1 MESRME
7 QYEIMEQVGRGAF
20 GSAILVNHKA
30 EKKKYVLKKI
40 RLARQTDRCRRSA
53 HQEMSLVSRVN
64 HPYILEYK
72 ESWVEKGCYVCIV
85 TGHCEGGDMAELIRK
100 AHGQYFDEEK
110 LCKWF
115 AQLLLAVDYLHSNH
129 VLHRDI
135 KCSNIF
141 LTKEHD
147 ICLGDF
153 GLAKTLNQEDLA
165 SSVVGTPNY
174 MCPELLADIPYGFKS
189 DIWSL
194 GCCMYEMTAHR
205 PAFKAFDMQGLISK
219 INRSTIGPLPSNYS
233 TSLKGLIRSMLRKNP
248 ENRPTATEL
257 LRHPHL
263 QPFVNQCLMQTGF
276 RNTPKQQVRTSR
288 HAQQTTD
295 AGMTISTDRE
305 SMSTSAKSSPESVSD
320 YCGSTDA
327 AAAAAA
333 HNEDSV
339 DQLWQQEEKDGPIAA
354 EQGMAKI
361 QHMNRGPPSAES
373 PKPVIKVG
381 SATKMKVDPY
391 VKKTQLPNSQARRQL
406 GGIESPKNCWKPEGM
421 PPMIPDAGQGSSD
434 DDAIVKLQQSA
445 KASSSPLGTRA
456 TTRSFIPFP
465 LNFGTSGKGGLPL
478 ASDQSSSA
486 VVTTTT
492 PISRIPSNPSEYTSH
507 YESENENPLANF
519 HLSIMSSGDMI
530 SRQPD
535 FEDFSQD
542 IIPMCPVSNHSIDG
556 GDAAAEQELGLRGDN
571 NQSLDFT
578 CANAPQMDAIPEL
591 NAMSTDLMNDVQ
603 ALRPCDLNMR
613 MLDDDAAQEMSSN
626 QTGPMISCNYD
637 DTSELSS
644 SLNMEGSSSLIIP
657 EKSPIQGPS
666 TTSNHVNC
674 QPSSSSKLE
683 GNNNS
688 TLTSDESLRGGGA
701 GEASWLPTLSSS
713 RQDVGDGGAAG
724 LPSSVTEI
732 PRPLSSSSAAAAP
745 HHLSESS
752 CRMPEDKGT
761 IQIQEKTPATAA
773 AAAPVVADGVHS
785 TFNDVIHVIRH
796 STFLLGT
803 TTATTEQSVPETDN
817 SSRSS
822 SSGVVA
828 IDHLN
833 GRMMETGTCPVRT
846 LLELHQQPQCH
857 QDVEM
862 ASISPHSNSVI
873 SHHTLQQQLGGGDS
887 GGVHTGGSL
896 LKDGC
901 TEHHRSKGI
910 DVKSHQQ
917 RAEALE
923 GLLELSA
930 QLLSQQRFDE
940 LMIVLKPFGRSKV
953 SPRETAIWLSK
964 SLKDMM
970 GGGDGTTC

>member
-1 MESRME
+1 
-7 QYEIMEQVGRGAF
+7 
-20 GSAILVNHKA
+20 L
-30 EKKKYVLKKI
+30 
-40 RLARQTDRCRRSA
+40 
-53 HQEMSLVSRVN
+53 
-64 HPYILEYK
+64 
-72 ESWVEKGCYVCIV
+72 
-85 TGHCEGGDMAELIRK
+85 
-100 AHGQYFDEEK
+100 
-110 LCKWF
+110 F
-115 AQLLLAVDYLHSNH
+115 AV
-129 VLHRDI
+129 
-135 KCSNIF
+135 
-141 LTKEHD
+141 
-147 ICLGDF
+147 
-153 GLAKTLNQEDLA
+153 
-165 SSVVGTPNY
+165 
-174 MCPELLADIPYGFKS
+174 
-189 DIWSL
+189 W
-194 GCCMYEMTAHR
+194 
-205 PAFKAFDMQGLISK
+205 
-219 INRSTIGPLPSNYS
+219 
-233 TSLKGLIRSMLRKNP
+233 
-248 ENRPTATEL
+248 
-257 LRHPHL
+257 
-263 QPFVNQCLMQTGF
+263 
-276 RNTPKQQVRTSR
+276 
-288 HAQQTTD
+288 
-295 AGMTISTDRE
+295 
-305 SMSTSAKSSPESVSD
+305 
-320 YCGSTDA
+320 
-327 AAAAAA
+327 
-333 HNEDSV
+333 
-339 DQLWQQEEKDGPIAA
+339 
-354 EQGMAKI
+354 
-361 QHMNRGPPSAES
+361 
-373 PKPVIKVG
+373 
-381 SATKMKVDPY
+381 
-391 VKKTQLPNSQARRQL
+391 QL
-406 GGIESPKNCWKPEGM
+406 GGIESPKNCWKAEGM

-434 DDAIVKLQQSA
+434 DDAVVKLQQGA

-456 TTRSFIPFP
+456 TTRSSIPFP
-465 LNFGTSGKGGLPL
+465 LNFGTSGKSGLPL

-492 PISRIPSNPSEYTSH
+492 PISQIPSNPPEYTSH

-519 HLSIMSSGDMI
+519 HLSIMTSGDMI
-530 SRQPD
+530 SRQAD

-556 GDAAAEQELGLRGDN
+556 GDSAAEQELGLRGDN
-571 NQSLDFT
+571 NQSPDFT

-591 NAMSTDLMNDVQ
+591 NAMSTDLMNDVH

-613 MLDDDAAQEMSSN
+613 MPDDDASQEMLSN

-637 DTSELSS
+637 DTSELCS

-657 EKSPIQGPS
+657 ENSPIQGPS

-701 GEASWLPTLSSS
+701 GEASWLPTPSSS
-713 RQDVGDGGAAG
+713 RQDVEDGGAAG

-732 PRPLSSSSAAAAP
+732 PRPLSSSAAAAAP

-761 IQIQEKTPATAA
+761 IQIQEKTPATAAAAAA

-817 SSRSS
+817 SS
-822 SSGVVA
+822 SGVVA

-833 GRMMETGTCPVRT
+833 GKMMETGTCPAKQMDLGT

-862 ASISPHSNSVI
+862 VSISPHSNSVI
-873 SHHTLQQQLGGGDS
+873 SHHTLQQPLGGGGS
-887 GGVHTGGSL
+887 GGGGVHTGGSL

>member
-1 MESRME
+1 
-7 QYEIMEQVGRGAF
+7 
-20 GSAILVNHKA
+20 L
-30 EKKKYVLKKI
+30 
-40 RLARQTDRCRRSA
+40 
-53 HQEMSLVSRVN
+53 
-64 HPYILEYK
+64 
-72 ESWVEKGCYVCIV
+72 
-85 TGHCEGGDMAELIRK
+85 
-100 AHGQYFDEEK
+100 
-110 LCKWF
+110 F
-115 AQLLLAVDYLHSNH
+115 AV
-129 VLHRDI
+129 
-135 KCSNIF
+135 
-141 LTKEHD
+141 
-147 ICLGDF
+147 
-153 GLAKTLNQEDLA
+153 
-165 SSVVGTPNY
+165 
-174 MCPELLADIPYGFKS
+174 
-189 DIWSL
+189 
-194 GCCMYEMTAHR
+194 
-205 PAFKAFDMQGLISK
+205 
-219 INRSTIGPLPSNYS
+219 
-233 TSLKGLIRSMLRKNP
+233 
-248 ENRPTATEL
+248 
-257 LRHPHL
+257 
-263 QPFVNQCLMQTGF
+263 
-276 RNTPKQQVRTSR
+276 
-288 HAQQTTD
+288 
-295 AGMTISTDRE
+295 
-305 SMSTSAKSSPESVSD
+305 
-320 YCGSTDA
+320 
-327 AAAAAA
+327 
-333 HNEDSV
+333 
-339 DQLWQQEEKDGPIAA
+339 WQF
-354 EQGMAKI
+354 
-361 QHMNRGPPSAES
+361 
-373 PKPVIKVG
+373 
-381 SATKMKVDPY
+381 
-391 VKKTQLPNSQARRQL
+391 

-445 KASSSPLGTRA
+445 KASSSPLGTRT
-456 TTRSFIPFP
+456 TTRSSIPFP
-465 LNFGTSGKGGLPL
+465 LNFGTSGKSGLPL

-492 PISRIPSNPSEYTSH
+492 PISQIPSNPSEYTSH

-519 HLSIMSSGDMI
+519 HLSIMTSGDMI

-542 IIPMCPVSNHSIDG
+542 IIPMCPVSNHSIDE

-571 NQSLDFT
+571 NQSLDVT
-578 CANAPQMDAIPEL
+578 GANAPQMDAIPEL

-603 ALRPCDLNMR
+603 ALRPCDLNVR
-613 MLDDDAAQEMSSN
+613 MMDDDASQEMSSN

-657 EKSPIQGPS
+657 EKSSMQGPS
-666 TTSNHVNC
+666 TSSNHVNC
-674 QPSSSSKLE
+674 QPSSPSKLE

-688 TLTSDESLRGGGA
+688 TLISDESLRGGGA

-732 PRPLSSSSAAAAP
+732 PRPLPSSSAATAP
-745 HHLSESS
+745 YHLSESS

-761 IQIQEKTPATAA
+761 IQIQEKTAATATAA
-773 AAAPVVADGVHS
+773 AAAAATAPVVADGAHS

-833 GRMMETGTCPVRT
+833 GRMMETGTCPVKQMDLGT

-862 ASISPHSNSVI
+862 VSISPHSNSVI
-873 SHHTLQQQLGGGDS
+873 SHHTLQQPLGGGGS

>member
-1 MESRME
+1 M
-7 QYEIMEQVGRGAF
+7 
-20 GSAILVNHKA
+20 
-30 EKKKYVLKKI
+30 
-40 RLARQTDRCRRSA
+40 
-53 HQEMSLVSRVN
+53 
-64 HPYILEYK
+64 
-72 ESWVEKGCYVCIV
+72 
-85 TGHCEGGDMAELIRK
+85 
-100 AHGQYFDEEK
+100 
-110 LCKWF
+110 
-115 AQLLLAVDYLHSNH
+115 
-129 VLHRDI
+129 
-135 KCSNIF
+135 
-141 LTKEHD
+141 
-147 ICLGDF
+147 
-153 GLAKTLNQEDLA
+153 
-165 SSVVGTPNY
+165 
-174 MCPELLADIPYGFKS
+174 
-189 DIWSL
+189 
-194 GCCMYEMTAHR
+194 HR
-205 PAFKAFDMQGLISK
+205 P
-219 INRSTIGPLPSNYS
+219 P
-233 TSLKGLIRSMLRKNP
+233 
-248 ENRPTATEL
+248 
-257 LRHPHL
+257 
-263 QPFVNQCLMQTGF
+263 
-276 RNTPKQQVRTSR
+276 
-288 HAQQTTD
+288 
-295 AGMTISTDRE
+295 
-305 SMSTSAKSSPESVSD
+305 
-320 YCGSTDA
+320 
-327 AAAAAA
+327 
-333 HNEDSV
+333 
-339 DQLWQQEEKDGPIAA
+339 DQRLTNLFAVW
-354 EQGMAKI
+354 
-361 QHMNRGPPSAES
+361 
-373 PKPVIKVG
+373 
-381 SATKMKVDPY
+381 
-391 VKKTQLPNSQARRQL
+391 QL

-421 PPMIPDAGQGSSD
+421 PPTIPDAGQGSSD
-434 DDAIVKLQQSA
+434 DDSIVKLQQSA

-456 TTRSFIPFP
+456 TTRSSIPFP
-465 LNFGTSGKGGLPL
+465 LNFGTSGKSGLPL

-492 PISRIPSNPSEYTSH
+492 PISQIPSNPSEYTSH

-519 HLSIMSSGDMI
+519 HLSIMTSGDMI

-535 FEDFSQD
+535 LEDFSQD

-613 MLDDDAAQEMSSN
+613 MLDDDASQEMSSN

-657 EKSPIQGPS
+657 EKLPIQGPS

-732 PRPLSSSSAAAAP
+732 PRPLSSSSSAAAAP

-761 IQIQEKTPATAA
+761 IQIQEKTPAAA

-803 TTATTEQSVPETDN
+803 TTATTEQSVPETEN
-817 SSRSS
+817 SSHSG

-833 GRMMETGTCPVRT
+833 GRMMETGTCPVKQMDLGT

-862 ASISPHSNSVI
+862 VSISPHSNSVI
-873 SHHTLQQQLGGGDS
+873 SHHTSQQPLGGGGS

>member
-1 MESRME
+1 
-7 QYEIMEQVGRGAF
+7 
-20 GSAILVNHKA
+20 
-30 EKKKYVLKKI
+30 
-40 RLARQTDRCRRSA
+40 
-53 HQEMSLVSRVN
+53 
-64 HPYILEYK
+64 
-72 ESWVEKGCYVCIV
+72 
-85 TGHCEGGDMAELIRK
+85 
-100 AHGQYFDEEK
+100 
-110 LCKWF
+110 
-115 AQLLLAVDYLHSNH
+115 
-129 VLHRDI
+129 
-135 KCSNIF
+135 
-141 LTKEHD
+141 
-147 ICLGDF
+147 
-153 GLAKTLNQEDLA
+153 
-165 SSVVGTPNY
+165 
-174 MCPELLADIPYGFKS
+174 
-189 DIWSL
+189 
-194 GCCMYEMTAHR
+194 
-205 PAFKAFDMQGLISK
+205 
-219 INRSTIGPLPSNYS
+219 
-233 TSLKGLIRSMLRKNP
+233 
-248 ENRPTATEL
+248 
-257 LRHPHL
+257 
-263 QPFVNQCLMQTGF
+263 
-276 RNTPKQQVRTSR
+276 
-288 HAQQTTD
+288 
-295 AGMTISTDRE
+295 
-305 SMSTSAKSSPESVSD
+305 
-320 YCGSTDA
+320 
-327 AAAAAA
+327 
-333 HNEDSV
+333 
-339 DQLWQQEEKDGPIAA
+339 
-354 EQGMAKI
+354 
-361 QHMNRGPPSAES
+361 
-373 PKPVIKVG
+373 
-381 SATKMKVDPY
+381 
-391 VKKTQLPNSQARRQL
+391 
-406 GGIESPKNCWKPEGM
+406 
-421 PPMIPDAGQGSSD
+421 MIPDAGQGSSD

-445 KASSSPLGTRA
+445 KASSSPLGTRT
-456 TTRSFIPFP
+456 TTRSSIPFP
-465 LNFGTSGKGGLPL
+465 LNFGTSGKSGLPL

-492 PISRIPSNPSEYTSH
+492 PISQIPSNPSEYTSH

-519 HLSIMSSGDMI
+519 HLSIMTSGDMI

-542 IIPMCPVSNHSIDG
+542 IIPMCPVSNHSIDE

-571 NQSLDFT
+571 NQSLDVT
-578 CANAPQMDAIPEL
+578 GANAPQMDAIPEL

-603 ALRPCDLNMR
+603 ALRPCDLNVR
-613 MLDDDAAQEMSSN
+613 MMDDDASQEMSSN

-657 EKSPIQGPS
+657 EKSSMQGPS
-666 TTSNHVNC
+666 TSSNHVNC
-674 QPSSSSKLE
+674 QPSSPSKLE

-688 TLTSDESLRGGGA
+688 TLISDESLRGGGA

-732 PRPLSSSSAAAAP
+732 PRPLPSSSAATAP
-745 HHLSESS
+745 YHLSESS

-761 IQIQEKTPATAA
+761 IQIQEKTAATATAA
-773 AAAPVVADGVHS
+773 AAAAATAPVVADGAHS

-833 GRMMETGTCPVRT
+833 GRMMETGTCPVKQMDLGT

-862 ASISPHSNSVI
+862 VSISPHSNSVI
-873 SHHTLQQQLGGGDS
+873 SHHTLQQPLGGGGS